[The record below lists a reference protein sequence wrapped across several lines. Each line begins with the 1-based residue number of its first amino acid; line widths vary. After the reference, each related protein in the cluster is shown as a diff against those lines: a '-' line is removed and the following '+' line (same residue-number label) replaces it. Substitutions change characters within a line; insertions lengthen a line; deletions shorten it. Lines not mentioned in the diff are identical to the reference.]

1 MYKVIDL
8 GVEVASTGEPRVRTL
23 EPSLI
28 KTASTEIQ
36 DYWDTLSKNDKYAYL
51 WVIGVSAMEYYGCNN
66 NGDAFTEADLK
77 KTIPDWT
84 ANAHIFL
91 HHVNKDPRKSIG
103 KPVYAWYNN
112 EMHRVELILA
122 IDKSANGAAAVVE
135 RIKNG
140 EQLYVSMGCNVKYDV
155 CSICGHQSK
164 SRSEY
169 CDHLRYN
176 LKKILPDG
184 KQVYALNPNP
194 KFFDISIVTKPADPT
209 AFALD
214 KIASEGGL
222 QHTASVLSSAELGEQ
237 SEHMAEKVAGLRKM
251 ADILKQVEGRIAATK
266 NIQAAR
272 DIADQGFEE
281 FDYPVMPYHHFEH
294 VGITPLMLMMALSAL
309 RAPITLG
316 DSYWMSGLPRMGVGM
331 GDALHMLPD
340 SMDMLADHP
349 DSIGSILSRMFGGQ
363 MPPTPIQRSIT
374 IRIVQPLARKR
385 IIFIS
390 RLNKLAE
397 EDHIPADRNFYPIDF
412 EDEKGN
418 KYRTTPYH
426 LKQDNIFNGLPERDR
441 TDSYTNTPLLNNN
454 KNILAIIG
462 GMGLLASLG
471 AKSGLGA
478 LLSTLPIAASLVMS
492 DPSKNLK
499 TNYTGVEVPAG
510 TWKQSLEKTGGDPV
524 AVAGVMAPTALALD
538 FLYNKWSAERSGE
551 PMEDSLMNRLG
562 YESKEHPAVAALTG
576 VTGAKLLQA
585 GIKKLFLP
593 KSLKGKK

>member
-23 EPSLI
+23 EPSLV

-36 DYWDTLSKNDKYAYL
+36 DYWDTLGKNDKYAYL

-164 SRSEY
+164 ARSEY

-237 SEHMAEKVAGLRKM
+237 SERMAEKVASLRKM
-251 ADILKQVEGRIAATK
+251 ADILKQVEGRVAATK
-266 NIQAAR
+266 NIQAAK
-272 DIADQGFEE
+272 DIAEQGFED
-281 FDYPVMPYHHFEH
+281 FDYPDMPYEHFEH
-294 VGITPLMLMMALSAL
+294 NGITPLMLLMALSAL

-349 DSIGSILSRMFGGQ
+349 DSIGDILANLFRGQ
-363 MPPTPIQRSIT
+363 HTPTPLQRKVTIHIIKPAAVRRIT
-374 IRIVQPLARKR
+374 
-385 IIFIS
+385 FIT
-390 RLNKLAE
+390 RLNKIASQNE
-397 EDHIPADRNFYPIDF
+397 VPADRNFFPI
-412 EDEKGN
+412 EAVDENGRR
-418 KYRTTPYH
+418 YRTSPYH
-426 LKQDNIFNGLPERDR
+426 LQVDSLSNKVLPSMWRGR
-441 TDSYTNTPLLNNN
+441 SY
-454 KNILAIIG
+454 KNIPWPKLLAALG
-462 GMGLLASLG
+462 GMGILAALSCGSLNGAAASSIPFLVGNLASRLG
-471 AKSGLGA
+471 AR
-478 LLSTLPIAASLVMS
+478 
-492 DPSKNLK
+492 NLE
-499 TNYTGVEVPAG
+499 THLTGVEVPADS
-510 TWKQSLEKTGGDPV
+510 WKQPIEKTS
-524 AVAGVMAPTALALD
+524 AVKPENILPAVGVLTPAALALD
-538 FLYNKWSAERSGE
+538 YLYQQWKAERDGGYV
-551 PMEDSLMNRLG
+551 EDNLANRIG
-562 YESKEHPAVAALTG
+562 YETTQHPVLASLLGLTAGKTADSALT
-576 VTGAKLLQA
+576 KLL
-585 GIKKLFLP
+585 
-593 KSLKGKK
+593 KG